1 MVLYEVFSHA
11 KYTRYKTNIFSKA
24 SLVQLITITL
34 ALLSPFLI
42 AYFTGGIYITSN
54 IKRMNLLIKII
65 LSIKDSGSMK
75 KHLPKKQTLYMSIDT

>member
-42 AYFTGGIYITSN
+42 AYFTGGIYI
-54 IKRMNLLIKII
+54 KLFGKLICYKKI
-65 LSIKDSGSMK
+65 
-75 KHLPKKQTLYMSIDT
+75 Y